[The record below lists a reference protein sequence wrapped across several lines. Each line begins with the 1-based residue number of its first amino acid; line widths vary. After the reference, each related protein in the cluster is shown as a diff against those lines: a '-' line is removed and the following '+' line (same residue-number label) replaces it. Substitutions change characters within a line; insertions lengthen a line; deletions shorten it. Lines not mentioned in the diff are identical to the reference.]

1 VVILALVAALA
12 GVMVTRLWRVGRL
25 AITAV
30 HEGGH
35 AVVAVMAGH
44 TVTAVHLRS
53 DSSGV
58 TYHRGRQRWL
68 GRVLTTGAGYTAP
81 GLVAVAG
88 AALTAHH
95 ETRVWLGILAG
106 VGVVMIVG
114 WIRNLFGMAVVTV
127 LVAGTGW
134 LLASGTS
141 AETVA
146 AATVATWYLA
156 IGGLR
161 AAFEQFESR
170 GHGDGF
176 ELARLLH
183 LPAGLCRAGFVL
195 VAAVSLAACGWL
207 LLPR

>member
-1 VVILALVAALA
+1 VVILAFVAALA

-35 AVVAVMAGH
+35 AVVAVLAGH

-68 GRVLTTGAGYTAP
+68 SRVLTTGAGYTAP

-95 ETRVWLGILAG
+95 ESRVWLGILAG
-106 VGVVMIVG
+106 VGAIMVVG
-114 WIRNLFGMAVVTV
+114 WVRNLFGIAVMTI
-127 LVAGTGW
+127 LVVAAGW

-141 AETVA
+141 GETVA

-161 AAFEQFESR
+161 AAVEQFEQR
-170 GHGDGF
+170 GHGDAL
-176 ELARLLH
+176 ELGRLFH
-183 LPAGLCRAGFVL
+183 LPAGLCRMGFVL
-195 VAAVSLAACGWL
+195 LAAASLGACGWL
-207 LLPR
+207 LLSL